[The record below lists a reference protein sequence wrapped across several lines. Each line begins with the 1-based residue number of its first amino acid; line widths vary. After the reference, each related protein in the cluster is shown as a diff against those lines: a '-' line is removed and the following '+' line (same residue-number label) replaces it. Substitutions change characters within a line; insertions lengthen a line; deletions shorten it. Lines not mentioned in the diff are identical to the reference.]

1 MRSIA
6 VAAAAVLLAGC
17 GGPSAPDTAV
27 GIGVW
32 GGVGIRL
39 DLTAQ
44 GAAIEYD
51 CAHGTIDQPLVA
63 DRNGRFSATGVHVR
77 EHGGPIRPDEPSDRH
92 PARYDGEVTG
102 TSMRMT
108 VMLLDLAQSVGPFDL
123 TLGGAARIA
132 KCV

>member
-1 MRSIA
+1 MA
-6 VAAAAVLLAGC
+6 
-17 GGPSAPDTAV
+17 
-27 GIGVW
+27 IGVW

-51 CAHGTIDQPLVA
+51 CAHGTIDQPVVA

-77 EHGGPIRPDEPSDRH
+77 EHGGPIRADEPSDRH

-102 TSMRMT
+102 RSMRLT
-108 VMLLDLAQSVGPFDL
+108 VMLLDVAQSLGPFDL